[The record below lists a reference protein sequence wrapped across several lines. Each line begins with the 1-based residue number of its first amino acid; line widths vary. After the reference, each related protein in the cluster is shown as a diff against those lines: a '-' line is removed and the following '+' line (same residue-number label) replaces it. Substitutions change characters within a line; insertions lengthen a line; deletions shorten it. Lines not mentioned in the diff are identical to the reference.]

1 MVSLGSGNEVEED
14 GQEGGGGHS
23 GTAPI
28 GGSFGC
34 LGLCVETEDQGGGEE
49 LVAGISMTLVT
60 GVGSFGCLGLGGET
74 EDHLGG
80 GGHVTG
86 ILLSL

>member
-1 MVSLGSGNEVEED
+1 MVSLGSGNEVDED

-49 LVAGISMTLVT
+49 LVAGISMTLVEE
-60 GVGSFGCLGLGGET
+60 V
-74 EDHLGG
+74 
-80 GGHVTG
+80 
-86 ILLSL
+86 